1 MGPLQDGPGPGVEDT
16 TAGAALVVQDR
27 RAVTAM
33 NPQALPLPALGASQA
48 IGGEESDE
56 FGVAGVLIE
65 IGDQGEIHGRDLR
78 ETSRI
83 PREEITI
90 RTDRQEAEHRV
101 GLMSQPVITSTT
113 DSGTHP
119 ARSG

>member
-1 MGPLQDGPGPGVEDT
+1 M
-16 TAGAALVVQDR
+16 
-27 RAVTAM
+27 TAM

-48 IGGEESDE
+48 IGVEEIDE

-101 GLMSQPVITSTT
+101 GLMSQSMISKKI
-113 DSGTHP
+113 DESGLDIQSP
-119 ARSG
+119 SFLNLRFAR